1 MFICFYKLV
10 LLLMLSV
17 ILINTSISFRYL
29 IWEASVMKGIG
40 YPLYETTV
48 FEDFRIMTEN
58 VAKKFPDR
66 IALSYRINP
75 HDKEPIEVT
84 YAEARDYIR
93 DMGTELIN
101 MGCTDKHV
109 AIVGES
115 SYEWVCSYFCLMSI
129 GSVTVP
135 IDKDLPADEIATI
148 MNSAEC
154 EFVFYSAALEE
165 KIEII
170 KEKVPTLK
178 TYICMRNS
186 SMEGAIDLPDIVK
199 RGGEK
204 YKNGDNSYYDY
215 EIDPDRLATIVFT
228 SGTTGKGKG
237 VMLSQTNIVT
247 DMTQGM
253 YLFNVTPKTM
263 CVLPPH
269 HTYGSTVNFVGH
281 FSQGSTIYLSSGLKY
296 MLDEIKEQ
304 QPSHLVLV
312 PLFVETIHK
321 RIWSTAEKSG
331 KAGQLRLL
339 IKFSNFLRKIG
350 IDARRSLFKSVTG
363 VFGGKLEM
371 IICGGA
377 SLNQDII
384 DTFDSMGITILN
396 GYGITECSPLVSCNR
411 NKYQKKGSVGIPIIG
426 EKVKIR
432 NPDEN
437 GEGEICVKGP
447 NVMLGYY
454 KDPEATAAV
463 FDEEGYFRTGDYGKL
478 DEEGWLYI
486 TGRLKNMIILS
497 NGKNVY
503 PEEIE
508 SEVSRVYGVSE
519 VIVYSGESKAQKNK
533 QVIVAEIFPDYDAL
547 NMRGITDV
555 QAYFDE
561 EIKNVNKRMVSYKAI
576 KKVKIRDEEFKKNTS
591 KKILRFEIDKNID

>member
-1 MFICFYKLV
+1 
-10 LLLMLSV
+10 
-17 ILINTSISFRYL
+17 
-29 IWEASVMKGIG
+29 MKGIG

>member
-170 KEKVPTLK
+170 KEKVPPLK

-478 DEEGWLYI
+478 DEEAGC
-486 TGRLKNMIILS
+486 T
-497 NGKNVY
+497 
-503 PEEIE
+503 
-508 SEVSRVYGVSE
+508 
-519 VIVYSGESKAQKNK
+519 
-533 QVIVAEIFPDYDAL
+533 
-547 NMRGITDV
+547 
-555 QAYFDE
+555 
-561 EIKNVNKRMVSYKAI
+561 
-576 KKVKIRDEEFKKNTS
+576 
-591 KKILRFEIDKNID
+591 